1 MTTISFVIMNY
12 YSLTAHQVCSMFQK
26 KSRVLSKK
34 ERLSIDQVK
43 ALQHWRSEKQ
53 WYHSFLCSSVVRIS
67 QLIMR
72 RWNTLS
78 FDGKE
83 RWDAIFDDR
92 KSKNDNCMKRQGL
105 LSFSNHVSLFDDPLL
120 VSNLGVSRYDDVR
133 WIAADSK
140 NFFGNNLKGLIYSAG
155 KCVPIVRGGGLEQ
168 QGFDFLIKRLKLG
181 DWVHI
186 FPEGGRT
193 REFAGQLQVPFKIGI
208 GKLIYEARPLLMPF
222 YHYGM
227 HEILPIGTMIPNKG
241 KEVNIHF
248 GEAEC
253 IDDNWWFQRLGT
265 RVEEVESLFAW
276 QRATEYTQQILLE
289 LEKQV
294 HPLCIHNRQQGI

>member
-1 MTTISFVIMNY
+1 
-12 YSLTAHQVCSMFQK
+12 MFIK
-26 KSRVLSKK
+26 K
-34 ERLSIDQVK
+34 IK
-43 ALQHWRSEKQ
+43 ALSAKKQHLTNDQDQALQYWRSEKQ
-53 WYHSFLCSSVVRIS
+53 WYHSFLCSGVVHAS
-67 QLIMR
+67 QMIMNH
-72 RWNTLS
+72 WNTLT

-92 KSKNDNCMKRQGL
+92 KSKNDNTVERVGI

-120 VSNLGVSRYDDVR
+120 VSNLGLSHYHDVR

-155 KCVPIVRGGGLEQ
+155 KCVPIIRGGGLEQ
-168 QGFDFLIKRLKLG
+168 RGFDFLVERLQMG

-193 REFAGQLQVPFKIGI
+193 REFEGQLQLPFKIGI

-227 HEILPIGTMIPNKG
+227 HEVLPIGNMIPNRG
-241 KEVNIHF
+241 KKVQIKF
-248 GEAEC
+248 GEAHC
-253 IDDNWWFQRLGT
+253 VDDNWWFQRLGT
-265 RVEEVESLFAW
+265 RIQDVEPRFAW
-276 QRATEYTQQILLE
+276 QRATDWTEQMLVQLE
-289 LEKQV
+289 RDV
-294 HPLCIHNRQQGI
+294 HPLCSQKIQHGM